1 MAKNDRAKTA
11 AKRLQLRRALIDPRH
26 DDDAAWDAIKRAMN
40 EPLPV
45 PASFAETPRR
55 IECIN
60 PPGRRGPKVGPEAA
74 EVAAEKK
81 FLDSLLNIDRLSR
94 LPALRKG
101 AGNALDEFVKLEAKR
116 LEAKGAATRERVR
129 AIQSKIERDLVLCA
143 KRGTISRSAIVK
155 SLKRQGLWWGK

>member
-26 DDDAAWDAIKRAMN
+26 DESAAENAYRMLVGIPDAT
-40 EPLPV
+40 

-55 IECIN
+55 TVRLN
-60 PPGRRGPKVGPEAA
+60 QAGKRGPKTDPEAA
-74 EVAAEKK
+74 QVAAEKK

-94 LPALRKG
+94 LPRLREG
-101 AGNALDEFVKLEAKR
+101 RGNALDVFVKREAER
-116 LEAKGAATRERVR
+116 LKAEGLPPSERVR
-129 AIQSKIERDLVLCA
+129 AIQIKIESDQELRG
-143 KRGTISRSAIVK
+143 KRGTVSRSAIVN